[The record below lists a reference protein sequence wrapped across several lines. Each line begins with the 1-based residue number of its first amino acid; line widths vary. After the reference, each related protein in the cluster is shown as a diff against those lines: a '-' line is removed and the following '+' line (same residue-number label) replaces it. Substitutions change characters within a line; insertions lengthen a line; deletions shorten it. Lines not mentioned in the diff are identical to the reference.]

1 MSLFSDPNKLPPPP
15 PPSPIPKQA
24 LGGMYADEQPLSLSS
39 IFKEANGQ
47 YSYARVFGAILTIA
61 GLLAI
66 LFSPAI
72 PQYKDVGYALIGLG
86 YGGKILQKPF
96 EK

>member
-1 MSLFSDPNKLPPPP
+1 MFQKLPDPPP
-15 PPSPIPKQA
+15 SSPIPKQA
-24 LGGMYADEQPLSLSS
+24 LGGIGEDEQPLSN

-47 YSYARVFGAILTIA
+47 YSYARVFGAILSVA
-61 GLLAI
+61 GILAI

-72 PQYKDVGYALIGLG
+72 PQYKEVGYALIGLG